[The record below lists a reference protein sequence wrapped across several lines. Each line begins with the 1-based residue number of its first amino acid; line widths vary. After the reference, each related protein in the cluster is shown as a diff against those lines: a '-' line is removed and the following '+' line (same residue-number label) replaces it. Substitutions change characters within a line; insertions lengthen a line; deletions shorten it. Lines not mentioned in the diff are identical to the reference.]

1 MIDFGS
7 SGSQGPF
14 LTWQARA
21 SIDGEMPAK
30 SFVLRSQDGKAVV
43 DNLKKGVVIDID
55 ALKLGWCRS
64 DGVAGQAPEW
74 RWNASVARFEPSP
87 GDGWKRGFSMPV
99 ALNKDDV
106 CVWEQSQAGAFS
118 ALQNLFGGMA
128 KTPGWGR
135 PNPGMLPVVRHVGE
149 TKIESKRGMTFSPIL
164 EIVKWVPRPECLGGG
179 APSFAETPAAHVTQK
194 QPEKSPA
201 DADPVPF

>member
-14 LTWQARA
+14 LSWAARA
-21 SIDGEMPAK
+21 STDGELPPK
-30 SFVLRSQDGKAVV
+30 SFVLRTEEGKQVI
-43 DNLKKGVVIDID
+43 DNLKKGVVVDID

-87 GDGWKRGFSMPV
+87 GDGWKRGFSLPV
-99 ALNKDDV
+99 ALNKEDV

-118 ALQNLFGGMA
+118 ALQNLFGLIA
-128 KTPGWGR
+128 KAGRQPGT
-135 PNPGMLPVVRHVGE
+135 LPVIRHVGE

-179 APSFAETPAAHVTQK
+179 APSFGEATAAPAPQK
-194 QPEKSPA
+194 QPEKQTA
-201 DADPVPF
+201 DAYEEF

>member
-1 MIDFGS
+1 MIDFGT
-7 SGSQGPF
+7 SGSAGPF

-30 SFVLRSQDGKAVV
+30 SFVLRTQDGKSVV
-43 DNLKKGVVIDID
+43 DNLKAGVVIDID

-99 ALNKDDV
+99 ALNQTDI

-118 ALQNLFGGMA
+118 ALQNLFGLITKAGRQ
-128 KTPGWGR
+128 PGT
-135 PNPGMLPVVRHVGE
+135 LPVIRHVGE
-149 TKIESKRGMTFSPIL
+149 TKIESKRGMTFAPIL

-179 APSFAETPAAHVTQK
+179 APAFESAPAPAPVQQATPVAA
-194 QPEKSPA
+194 SSA
-201 DADPVPF
+201 APF